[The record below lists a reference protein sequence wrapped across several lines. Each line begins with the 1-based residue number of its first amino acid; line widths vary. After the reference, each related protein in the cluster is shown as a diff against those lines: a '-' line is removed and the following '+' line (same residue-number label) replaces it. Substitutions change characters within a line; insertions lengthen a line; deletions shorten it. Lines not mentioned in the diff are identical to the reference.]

1 MANCTQSKKRIRE
14 QLVVFPGLPSS
25 QALSEEVSGEAS
37 LCHCQAWPPASG
49 DQQLLWK
56 TVQMFLKKL
65 KIELPHDTVI
75 PLMGIYPKKMKT
87 PIQKD
92 ICTAMLIATLF
103 TIAKTWKQPKCSSLH
118 EWIKR
123 IWYIHNGLLLRYKKR
138 MKFCH
143 LKQHGWT
150 WRVLFLDRESQR
162 KTNILYLHLYVESK
176 KQLNEY
182 NKTEADF

>member
-75 PLMGIYPKKMKT
+75 PLMGIYPKKM
-87 PIQKD
+87 
-92 ICTAMLIATLF
+92 LIATLF

-150 WRVLFLDRESQR
+150 WWVLFLDREVRERQIFYIFTYMWSL
-162 KTNILYLHLYVESK
+162 KNSWTNIT
-176 KQLNEY
+176 KQ
-182 NKTEADF
+182 KQTFR